1 MSPFACLELTM
12 ISSMYSSTNPTIR
25 SPKHLIMHRWYVALV
40 FFKPKGMVPKQ
51 YKPNRVMKEVASWS
65 DYFIVI

>member
-1 MSPFACLELTM
+1 
-12 ISSMYSSTNPTIR
+12 MYSSTNPTIR